1 MYMVL
6 NLCSPAILYIGFSLT
21 QIIIDIFKH
30 MYNTA
35 LLKFIIMIFFTFIL
49 NTLCSN
55 GLSIVSWMVVFIPF
69 ILMTIITSMILY
81 ILGLSPMTGKLDYNI
96 EYPKNNTHF
105 NNIRENTHLNDVHLN
120 NTQSNN
126 RHLNNNL
133 KTSLKYNIN

>member
-49 NTLCSN
+49 NTLCSK

-69 ILMTIITSMILY
+69 ILMSIITSMILY

-96 EYPKNNTHF
+96 EYPKNNTHL
-105 NNIRENTHLNDVHLN
+105 NNTHLN
-120 NTQSNN
+120 NTQKNT
-126 RHLNNNL
+126 HLNNNL
-133 KTSLKYNIN
+133 NTTLKYNTI

>member
-49 NTLCSN
+49 NTLCSK

-96 EYPKNNTHF
+96 EYPKNNTQT
-105 NNIRENTHLNDVHLN
+105 NT
-120 NTQSNN
+120 TQSNN

>member
-49 NTLCSN
+49 NTLCSK

-96 EYPKNNTHF
+96 EYPKKNTQTNNT
-105 NNIRENTHLNDVHLN
+105 HLN
-120 NTQSNN
+120 NTQSDNTQ
-126 RHLNNNL
+126 LNNNL
-133 KTSLKYNIN
+133 QTSLKYNIN

>member
-1 MYMVL
+1 MVL
-6 NLCSPAILYIGFSLT
+6 NLCSPDILYIGFSLT

-49 NTLCSN
+49 NTLCSK

-81 ILGLSPMTGKLDYNI
+81 KLDYNI
-96 EYPKNNTHF
+96 EYPKNNTHL
-105 NNIRENTHLNDVHLN
+105 NNIRENTHLN
-120 NTQSNN
+120 
-126 RHLNNNL
+126 NNL
-133 KTSLKYNIN
+133 KTTLKYNTI

>member
-49 NTLCSN
+49 NTLCSK

-69 ILMTIITSMILY
+69 ILMSIITSMILY

-96 EYPKNNTHF
+96 EYPKNNTHL
-105 NNIRENTHLNDVHLN
+105 NNIQNNTHLN
-120 NTQSNN
+120 NT
-126 RHLNNNL
+126 HLNNNL
-133 KTSLKYNIN
+133 NTTLKYNTI